1 MQTAAD
7 ALSSGDDLEAVRA
20 FQAAQDALDTAKAAR
35 LASIELA
42 RSYELEG
49 ASSLNVWVRNQL
61 RMSAKQGTTLVR
73 MSHTIAQ
80 LRGVAAAAEAGQI
93 RAEHVAAFPPTR

>member
-1 MQTAAD
+1 MDSGATLQALQTAAD

-42 RSYELEG
+42 RSYELDG

-61 RMSAKQGTTLVR
+61 RMSAKQATTLVR
-73 MSHTIAQ
+73 MPHTIAQ
-80 LRGVAAAAEAGQI
+80 LPAVGAGG
-93 RAEHVAAFPPTR
+93 RSRSDPR